1 MCIPP
6 ADVDPKNYF
15 IMLKKNSE
23 ILNLKN
29 LSMGMSNDFEVA
41 IEEGAT
47 SVRVGSSIFGKR
59 SYKPKK

>member
-1 MCIPP
+1 MHTS

-29 LSMGMSNDFEVA
+29 LSMGMSNDFEQA
-41 IEEGAT
+41 INCGST
-47 SVRVGSSIFGKR
+47 HLRLGSVIFGAR
-59 SYKPKK
+59 TI

>member
-23 ILNLKN
+23 ILNLKDLTGVQSSLFSQISEFN
-29 LSMGMSNDFEVA
+29 KSLKTFAFNNG
-41 IEEGAT
+41 
-47 SVRVGSSIFGKR
+47 VGV
-59 SYKPKK
+59 